1 MARAKV
7 DETLNVERRGIR
19 ARTYFCF
26 SMPDLRGPSSVCS
39 RRRLFCLCYL
49 CIEGRTR
56 FDIGRLKT
64 VYHRICARMNTA
76 TIFGS
81 RVPRER
87 IEHPWRDWR
96 EREREREEERER
108 EMKNNGGERY
118 FYLKKKN
125 SSEDA
130 FLEIE
135 TRREFSLSLSPC
147 QIFNYGR
154 SVQRYAA
161 V

>member
-1 MARAKV
+1 MLLNARSSRALERV
-7 DETLNVERRGIR
+7 FPPPPLLFVLPVYRGAYTLRYWPLKNRLP
-19 ARTYFCF
+19 
-26 SMPDLRGPSSVCS
+26 SDLRSDECRHDIWIS
-39 RRRLFCLCYL
+39 RSERTNRTSLERL
-49 CIEGRTR
+49 
-56 FDIGRLKT
+56 
-64 VYHRICARMNTA
+64 
-76 TIFGS
+76 
-81 RVPRER
+81 
-87 IEHPWRDWR
+87 
-96 EREREREEERER
+96 EREKKRKRRKKRER
-108 EMKNNGGERY
+108 EMKNNGEERY